1 MILFNAYDRREDKLK
16 RGIYIISVCFM
27 LMFVF
32 SGCGKKNQMSEDIQF
47 TLKEICSTQFTDE
60 PYIYSYEITNSDI
73 RGLIK
78 NEAINELFL
87 SQVQYKI
94 ESLSK
99 ESDNT
104 HGEAIISFSFPDL
117 MAVIEES
124 AASLDSDSGTE
135 ALFSIVSKKLQGNCK
150 KKKEK
155 ISVDMIYIHS
165 HWYIIPNAD
174 FSNVLSGGMLE
185 YYSLLGNEYVK
196 NKTQEEP

>member
-1 MILFNAYDRREDKLK
+1 MK
-16 RGIYIISVCFM
+16 RIIFVISVFFA

-32 SGCGKKNQMSEDIQF
+32 GGCGKKDQMSEDLQF
-47 TLKEICSTQFTDE
+47 TLGKICAAQFTDG
-60 PYIYSYEITNSDI
+60 PYIYSYETTSGDI
-73 RGLIK
+73 SGLIN
-78 NEAINELFL
+78 NEDINELFL

-99 ESDNT
+99 ESDNI
-104 HGEAIISFSFPDL
+104 HGEAIITFSFPDL

-124 AASLDSDSGTE
+124 AASLDSDSDTE
-135 ALFSIVSKKLQGNCK
+135 ALFSLVSEKLQGNCQ

-155 ISVDMIYIHS
+155 ISVDMIFIQS

-185 YYSLLGNEYVK
+185 YYSSLGSEYVK